1 MSDRHRQLTKIAQ
14 QFSLDIIYAFGS
26 HAKEALA
33 FLKGEVKHISFPPRS
48 DLDIGVKPA
57 KGKKLDVHQKVELA
71 LLFEDL
77 FSAPR
82 VDLIV
87 IPEVDPFLVLDII
100 RGEVLYCSDRDEEAR
115 FELFVLRKA
124 GDLAYYK
131 KERIRT
137 IIKEGGR

>member
-87 IPEVDPFLVLDII
+87 IPEVDPFIAANVI
-100 RGEVLYCSDRDEEAR
+100 RGERIYAKDDNLADEYDLYI
-115 FELFVLRKA
+115 LRRA
-124 GDLAYYK
+124 GDIAPIER
-131 KERIRT
+131 ERIEL
-137 IIKEGGR
+137 IFGEK

>member
-1 MSDRHRQLTKIAQ
+1 MNDIQRQIAKIAE

-26 HAKEALA
+26 HGKEALA
-33 FLKGEVKHISFPPRS
+33 LLKGEVKQISFPPGS

-57 KGKKLDVHQKVELA
+57 KGKNLDVHQKVQLA

-87 IPEVDPFLVLDII
+87 IPEVDPFIAANVI
-100 RGEVLYCSDRDEEAR
+100 RGERIYAKDHHLADEYDLYI
-115 FELFVLRKA
+115 LRRA
-124 GDLAYYK
+124 GDIAPIER
-131 KERIRT
+131 ERIAM
-137 IIKEGGR
+137 IFGEK

>member
-33 FLKGEVKHISFPPRS
+33 FLRGEIKEIPFPPRS
-48 DLDIGVKPA
+48 DLDIGVKPSKRA
-57 KGKKLDVHQKVELA
+57 KLDVHQKVELA
-71 LLFEDL
+71 ITLEDL

-87 IPEVDPFLVLDII
+87 IPEVDPFIAANVI
-100 RGEVLYCSDRDEEAR
+100 RGERIYVKDENLADEYDLYI
-115 FELFVLRKA
+115 LRRA
-124 GDLAYYK
+124 GDIAPIER
-131 KERIRT
+131 ERIAL
-137 IIKEGGR
+137 IFGEK